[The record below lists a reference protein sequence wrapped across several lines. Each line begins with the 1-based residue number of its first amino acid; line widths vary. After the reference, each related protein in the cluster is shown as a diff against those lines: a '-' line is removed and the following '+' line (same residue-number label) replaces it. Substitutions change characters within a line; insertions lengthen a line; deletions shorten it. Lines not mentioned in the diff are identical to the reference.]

1 MIRGN
6 YQRRF
11 LRAPLKEKMLFA
23 DGPYVLKAM
32 ALNISEDGLL
42 VDELPSFPESDTV
55 PLMIS
60 LPMFPH
66 LKNLSL
72 LQLEMISFSQMTR
85 SIFRAK
91 AKIVRKGELS
101 QDLENIFKTKFG
113 LQFTSIHEDDRKI
126 IQRYVTTFN
135 SNMVHMQTQIDSFN
149 SDDDARRR
157 TRALARVLGY
167 QPDEK
172 ISTLRMKITHDYQS
186 MQWL

>member
-1 MIRGN
+1 MTYGN

-23 DGPYVLKAM
+23 DGSYVLKAM
-32 ALNISEDGLL
+32 TLNISEDGLL
-42 VDELPSFPESDTV
+42 IDELPSFPEADTV

-72 LQLEMISFSQMTR
+72 NQLEMISSRQMMR
-85 SIFRAK
+85 SVFRAT
-91 AKIVRKGELS
+91 ARIVRKGELS
-101 QDLENIFKTKFG
+101 QNLDNIFKTKFG
-113 LQFTSIHEDDRKI
+113 LQFSAISDDDKKI
-126 IQRYVTTFN
+126 IQQYVATFS
-135 SNMVHMQTQIDSFN
+135 SNTVHLQTQIDSFN
-149 SDDDARRR
+149 SDEDARKR

-167 QPDEK
+167 KHDEK
-172 ISTLRMKITHDYQS
+172 IASLSLKVTHDYQS